1 METATDQTGPLIDPS
16 SPAVPSRR
24 RSHHGLLAGFLSPA
38 LAWLIAFILAPYA
51 IVFLY
56 SIWSTDYVDII
67 KTPTFD
73 NLQRLAT
80 DEVVRSVAFRSLLIA
95 AVVTATSLLLT
106 FPLAYLAAFHVKNK
120 KVFVFAVILPM
131 WVSYIVR
138 AYAWRIILGE
148 RGILNGFLQTVGLV
162 DAPITAFLFSPIA
175 VIITLTHV
183 YMAFM
188 FVPLY
193 SVLEGMPKGV
203 MKAAG
208 DLYANPVRRFF
219 SVTLPLSKPGVA
231 AGVMFVFPL
240 SFGDYIAPSLVGGPR
255 GTMIAN
261 LVQTQFGTTFN
272 WPFGAA
278 IVLGLLTTVLL
289 VIALMERWR
298 KVEDVRL
305 V

>member
-1 METATDQTGPLIDPS
+1 MALVREDLPTPPGQAPVVG
-16 SPAVPSRR
+16 AR
-24 RSHHGLLAGFLSPA
+24 RSHRALLAGFLSPA
-38 LAWLIAFILAPYA
+38 LLWLLAFILIPYA
-51 IVFLY
+51 IIFLY
-56 SIWSTDYVDII
+56 SIWKTDYVEII
-67 KTPTFD
+67 KSPTLD
-73 NLQRLAT
+73 NIRRLIS
-80 DEVVRSVAFRSLLIA
+80 DDVVRSVALRSLAIA
-95 AVVTATSLLLT
+95 AIVTVLSLVLT
-106 FPLAYLAAFHVKNK
+106 FPLAYLAAFHIRRK
-120 KVFVFAVILPM
+120 KLFVFAVILPM

-148 RGILNGFLQTVGLV
+148 HGVLNEFLRGVGLADQPV
-162 DAPITAFLFSPIA
+162 SAFLFSPIA

-188 FVPLY
+188 FVPVY
-193 SVLEGMPKGV
+193 SVLEGMPHGV

-208 DLYANPVRRFF
+208 DLYANPLQRFLR
-219 SVTLPLSKPGVA
+219 VTVPLCKPGVA

-240 SFGDYIAPSLVGGPR
+240 TFGDYIAPSLVGGPR
-255 GTMIAN
+255 GIMIAN
-261 LVQTQFGTTFN
+261 LIQTQFGTTFN
-272 WPFGAA
+272 WPFGAS

>member
-1 METATDQTGPLIDPS
+1 MALVEEAPHAPTPPQAPTH
-16 SPAVPSRR
+16 AR
-24 RSHHGLLAGFLSPA
+24 RSHRPLLVGFLSPT
-38 LAWLIAFILAPYA
+38 LAWITAFILVPYA

-56 SIWSTDYVDII
+56 SIWQTDYVEIVRS
-67 KTPTFD
+67 PTLD
-73 NLQRLAT
+73 NLRRLIT
-80 DEVVRSVAFRSLLIA
+80 DDVVRSVAIRSLVIA
-95 AVVTATSLLLT
+95 SVVTVLSLVLT
-106 FPLAYLAAFHVKNK
+106 FPLAYLAAFHVRQK
-120 KVFVFAVILPM
+120 KLFVFAVILPM

-148 RGILNGFLQTVGLV
+148 QGILNESLRAIGLV
-162 DAPITAFLFSPIA
+162 DQPVSAFLFSPVA
-175 VIITLTHV
+175 VVITLTHV

-193 SVLEGMPKGV
+193 GVLEGMPHGV

-208 DLYANPVRRFF
+208 DLYATPLQRFLR
-219 SVTLPLSKPGVA
+219 VTVPLSKPGVA

-240 SFGDYIAPSLVGGPR
+240 TFGDYIAPSLVGGPR

-261 LVQTQFGTTFN
+261 LIQTQFGTTFN

-278 IVLGLLTTVLL
+278 IVLGLLTTVL
-289 VIALMERWR
+289 VAIALMERWR